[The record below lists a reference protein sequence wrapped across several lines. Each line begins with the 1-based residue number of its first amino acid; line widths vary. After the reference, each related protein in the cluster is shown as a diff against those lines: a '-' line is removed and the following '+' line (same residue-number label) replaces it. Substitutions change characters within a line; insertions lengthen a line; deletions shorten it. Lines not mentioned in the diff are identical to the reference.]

1 MEDEKKVLGILAIVF
16 GGIALVGSWVPILN
30 NVSFFIAIVALILGV
45 IALIVNRKNKKVLAI
60 VGTCLSIA
68 SIIIVLATQSMYSSA
83 LDNASKAIDET
94 SSSTT
99 EQASSSSSQSTYN
112 VGDTITFEDEAQ
124 FTITGAEW
132 TDERNQFDDTN
143 PEKVLKVTYNVTNL
157 SDDDY
162 VLGSDLELY
171 VNGQKMED
179 YPNGGTFDTISTG
192 RSYEGAVQYFG
203 VNGSGDMEIEVS
215 PAFSFTSDK
224 AIVKLDIK

>member
-1 MEDEKKVLGILAIVF
+1 MKKVCLF
-16 GGIALVGSWVPILN
+16 G
-30 NVSFFIAIVALILGV
+30 VSLLSVAILG
-45 IALIVNRKNKKVLAI
+45 ACST
-60 VGTCLSIA
+60 GS
-68 SIIIVLATQSMYSSA
+68 
-83 LDNASKAIDET
+83 NASSGGSS

-99 EQASSSSSQSTYN
+99 EQTSSSSSQNTYN

-179 YPNGGTFDTISTG
+179 
-192 RSYEGAVQYFG
+192 
-203 VNGSGDMEIEVS
+203 
-215 PAFSFTSDK
+215 
-224 AIVKLDIK
+224 